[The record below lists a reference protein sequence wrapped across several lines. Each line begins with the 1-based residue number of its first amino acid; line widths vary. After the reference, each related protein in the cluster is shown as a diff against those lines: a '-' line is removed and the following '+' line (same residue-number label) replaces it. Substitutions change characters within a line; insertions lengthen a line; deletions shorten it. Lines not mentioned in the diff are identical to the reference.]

1 MLCDF
6 TNLRSARGDVLCRF
20 RRKNAK
26 RGRLRFAI
34 VLQESVV
41 DSLFLQFLRIFVG
54 VSICFLEDPLL
65 FLEVSFR
72 SL

>member
-1 MLCDF
+1 MSVQEEECK
-6 TNLRSARGDVLCRF
+6 T
-20 RRKNAK
+20 
-26 RGRLRFAI
+26 GRLRFAI

-65 FLEVSFR
+65 FLEVSLR

>member
-1 MLCDF
+1 MKVQEEEYK
-6 TNLRSARGDVLCRF
+6 T
-20 RRKNAK
+20 
-26 RGRLRFAI
+26 GRLRFAI

>member
-1 MLCDF
+1 MSVQEEECK
-6 TNLRSARGDVLCRF
+6 T
-20 RRKNAK
+20 
-26 RGRLRFAI
+26 GRLRFAI